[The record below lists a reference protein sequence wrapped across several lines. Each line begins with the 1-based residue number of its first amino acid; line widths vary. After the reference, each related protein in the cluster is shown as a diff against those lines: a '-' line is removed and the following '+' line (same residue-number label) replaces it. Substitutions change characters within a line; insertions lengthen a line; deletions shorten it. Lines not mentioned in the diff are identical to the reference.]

1 MSWISVNDKT
11 PLTYNPVLVCTCPM
25 EKPWTKQYEKAIFI
39 ARYCHCSGWKE
50 EVSNPFMGMQYEN
63 TNKKCDCV
71 QRCYFDHLHIRIVT
85 HWQRLPSIYNYSK
98 DK

>member
-11 PLTYNPVLVCTCPM
+11 PLTYDPVLVCN
-25 EKPWTKQYEKAIFI
+25 EKAIFI
-39 ARYCHCSGWKE
+39 ARYCHSSGWKE
-50 EVSNPFMGMQYEN
+50 GVSNPFMGTSYEN
-63 TNKKCDCV
+63 PNKTCDCV

-85 HWQRLPSIYNYSK
+85 HWQPLPLIYDYSK